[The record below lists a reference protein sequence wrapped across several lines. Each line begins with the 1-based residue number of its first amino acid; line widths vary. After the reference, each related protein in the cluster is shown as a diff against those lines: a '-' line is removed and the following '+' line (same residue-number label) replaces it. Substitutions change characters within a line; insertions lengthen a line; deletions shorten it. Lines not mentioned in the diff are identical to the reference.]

1 MSNISVAH
9 GDGGRRLTVWTD
21 DGVPLAVRDF
31 GSPDAATTVV
41 FVHGHCL
48 RTESWWALRR
58 QLVRFWR
65 GDVRM
70 VFYDHRGHGAS
81 GEAPAATYTIDQ
93 LGRDLGTVLNAVAP
107 HGPIILVGH
116 SMGGMATLSYA
127 RQTPSVIGSRV
138 VGMALISTASCDLGE
153 VGLGR
158 HLRSPAV
165 SLFRTAVRRAPR
177 MMHGSKRLG
186 RAVCAALA
194 RAVGARDRVI
204 DPRLS
209 VLVAAMANTTS
220 VVTMSSFLESL
231 LGFDER
237 HSLAALADIPS
248 LILCGSVDMLTPF
261 EHSAAMASMLPA
273 SELVSVDGAGH
284 SVIFERATE
293 VALAIIG
300 LIDRIT
306 HGDAGVI
313 GPVPVDPGSVDAG
326 PVDSGPVDSGP
337 VDSEEPDSRD
347 LMAVG

>member
-1 MSNISVAH
+1 MTNTPVAH
-9 GDGGRRLTVWTD
+9 EHEGRRLTVRTD
-21 DGVPLAVRDF
+21 DGIALAVREF

-48 RTESWWALRR
+48 RTESWWALRE

-65 GDVRM
+65 NDVRM
-70 VFYDHRGHGAS
+70 VFYDHRGHGES

-93 LGRDLGTVLNAVAP
+93 LGRDLGSVLDAVAP
-107 HGPIILVGH
+107 HGPVVLIGH
-116 SMGGMATLSYA
+116 SMGGMTALSYT
-127 RQTPSVIGSRV
+127 RQNPHTIGSRI
-138 VGMALISTASCDLGE
+138 VGMALISTAACDLAE
-153 VGLGR
+153 AGLGR

-177 MMHGSKRLG
+177 VVHGSKRVG
-186 RAVCAALA
+186 RTVCTAIARAASARNRAV
-194 RAVGARDRVI
+194 
-204 DPRLS
+204 DPRLAA
-209 VLVAAMANTTS
+209 LVSAMVNTTS

-237 HSLAALADIPS
+237 HSLAALAHIPS

-261 EHSAAMASMLPA
+261 QHSVAMASKLPA

-284 SVIFERATE
+284 SVILERAAD

-300 LIDRIT
+300 LVERIAHGETAAFDR
-306 HGDAGVI
+306 
-313 GPVPVDPGSVDAG
+313 
-326 PVDSGPVDSGP
+326 
-337 VDSEEPDSRD
+337 E